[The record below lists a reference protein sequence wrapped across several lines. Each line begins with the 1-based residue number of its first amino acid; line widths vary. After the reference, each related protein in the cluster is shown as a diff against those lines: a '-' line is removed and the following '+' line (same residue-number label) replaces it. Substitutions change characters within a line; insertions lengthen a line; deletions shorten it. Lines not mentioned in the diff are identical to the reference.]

1 MGDFRE
7 HGVMLYLDR
16 TLYRAFIKLQADKDL
31 GRSYAG
37 LLPFVEGLYAMGY
50 IDEQVYVQHKERYS
64 APLIVEKPLQHFV
77 DKESEQLNKTLG
89 ATASQWDLHPDPLW
103 RQRWISIAE
112 LHPTL
117 PNSKLV
123 LAKRPPEREV
133 GESHGD

>member
-50 IDEQVYVQHKERYS
+50 INEQVYVQHKEKYS
-64 APLIVEKPLQHFV
+64 VPLIVDKPLQHFV
-77 DKESEQLNKTLG
+77 DKEDEQLNKTLKM
-89 ATASQWDLHPDPLW
+89 AADQWEDHRDPLW
-103 RQRWISIAE
+103 RQGWITRAE

-123 LAKRPPEREV
+123 LDKRPQERELS
-133 GESHGD
+133 GE

>member
-64 APLIVEKPLQHFV
+64 APLIVDKPLQHFV
-77 DKESEQLNKTLG
+77 DKEDEQLNKTLEMV
-89 ATASQWDLHPDPLW
+89 AEQWGSHQNQEW
-103 RQRWISIAE
+103 RQRWINTAE
-112 LHPTL
+112 QHPTL
-117 PNSKLV
+117 SNSKLV
-123 LAKRPPEREV
+123 LAKVSCPN
-133 GESHGD
+133 G

>member
-16 TLYRAFIKLQADKDL
+16 ELYRAFIKLQADKDL

-50 IDEQVYVQHKERYS
+50 LTQQVYERHKEKYS
-64 APLIVEKPLQHFV
+64 SPLVVEKPLQHFI
-77 DKESEQLNKTLG
+77 DKEDEQLNKTLKMV
-89 ATASQWDLHPDPLW
+89 ADQWNLHPDPKW
-103 RQRWISIAE
+103 RQGWITTAE

-123 LAKRPPEREV
+123 LEKKV
-133 GESHGD
+133 VVQ